1 MKAIVFDSGT
11 IINFAINGMT
21 EILRELK
28 EKFDGKFF
36 ITEDVKYEIMDR
48 PLKIKR
54 FELESMM
61 IRKLFDDKV
70 IELPN
75 SVVDRKQL
83 EEKTNELNDKLNHTF
98 FARGEFVKIMDKGEL
113 SAMAL
118 CLLLDEK
125 GIKNVLAVDERTT
138 RVLCEMP
145 QNLQKILQ
153 DKLHT
158 KVETKREN
166 LSLTNIKVI
175 RSSELMYV
183 AYKKGL
189 VKLKDGNVLEALLY
203 AVKFHG
209 CSISFDEIDQMK
221 NL

>member
-83 EEKTNELNDKLNHTF
+83 EQKTNELNDKLNHTF
-98 FARGEFVKIMDKGEL
+98 FARGEFVKIVDKGEL

>member
-83 EEKTNELNDKLNHTF
+83 EQKTNELNDKLNHTF
-98 FARGEFVKIMDKGEL
+98 FARGEFVKIVDKGEL

-138 RVLCEMP
+138 RVLYEMP

>member
-61 IRKLFDDKV
+61 IRKLFDDRV
-70 IELPN
+70 LELPN
-75 SVVDRKQL
+75 SVVDKKQL
-83 EEKTNELNDKLNHTF
+83 EQKTNELNDKLNHTF

>member
-75 SVVDRKQL
+75 SVVDKKQL